1 MRHAKTL
8 CHPPGIQARLGCEQP
23 SQGWTVQGD
32 ITYGLSC
39 KEQSKFGVFTQLLVF
54 GLKLT
59 CAPSIFRIFFLS
71 NPDATLG
78 QVHVPFLQGE
88 G

>member
-59 CAPSIFRIFFLS
+59 CAPSIFRIFFVQSRCHVKTGTCTLS
-71 NPDATLG
+71 SG
-78 QVHVPFLQGE
+78 
-88 G
+88 

>member
-54 GLKLT
+54 VLLQ
-59 CAPSIFRIFFLS
+59 SSEFFLS
-71 NPDATLG
+71 NPDATLR